1 MGKKD
6 FVKDADAAMAAS
18 GEISDPRFRAAHSDP
33 RFQRFPTHMGKTK
46 IDKRFQRMFNDPNFG
61 TGGPAAGRDKRGRK
75 SVSAKK
81 STADDLKEYYDLD
94 EDDDD
99 DDDAAG
105 DANAGDKKAK
115 SKMRGGAETE
125 EELRAR
131 LEKSRARMRG
141 AAVSSDSD
149 ADSDADSDSD
159 ADDSS
164 DSDATDEEG
173 EEGVIPRML
182 QGASGYD
189 DDVPTCDATS
199 RVAIVDQEWQHL
211 RAVDLLVVLR
221 SFCPKNG
228 RVKKVTVYPS
238 DFGLQRMKE
247 EAVRGPLAAF
257 GKTFAEVE
265 AAAANK
271 DTPKKAKP
279 NANAKPKAK
288 VKADDDSELSMES
301 SDESE
306 SDEESEEDSDDDK
319 QKEEDPDV
327 ARERM
332 RLYERDRMRYYYAVA
347 EFDSVDTA
355 HAVYRE
361 CDGLEFERSSCKLDM
376 RYVQDDQRFAGREV
390 RDVAS
395 DVPGDYEPPEFQAKA
410 LQHTNVKLSWDEDDP
425 ARKKAFNRKLT
436 EDKLKDEDFA
446 AYMAD
451 SQSDESEL
459 DDDDED
465 DEKDDGKVSRKKGKK
480 SKADAEAEKK
490 KYLALLGLG
499 GGGSNGKSGDDD
511 DDDDDDED
519 GFMKSASESG
529 DDDDGV
535 SDEDVSDED
544 EGFKRATWGG
554 SKTSGKN
561 GDRFGNKGSRKKEGD
576 MEVTFHAGLEEFG
589 ARMKRKKELGGRTES
604 VWEQEERRRKER
616 RDERKAGKKTDKAA
630 GGSDSDG
637 GDGDDGDASGFSDP
651 FFDGEG
657 ADEGDIDWDGMG
669 GESED
674 EIGEKTAKR
683 GKKSKGS
690 KRSVDADDDDEDRF
704 KLDKESKKQ
713 KKRRERGD
721 TDDPDAARER
731 ADLELLMMNDDE
743 VRGVHSGAGI
753 LGKKSK
759 KQAGGDANEPKKGR
773 KSRKERLAEKRK
785 SRGKAARRQESDDED
800 DETANGR
807 GSGANVDTSD
817 GRFAG
822 LFESHHFALDPT
834 DPRYKEVKAAD
845 VIVKER
851 DRRRRAKDVAPKR
864 KKGDDAEGEGK
875 KAKKGGESKDLELS
889 AMVAGLKRKKV
900 ATV

>member
-94 EDDDD
+94 DDDDD
-99 DDDAAG
+99 DDDADD

-115 SKMRGGAETE
+115 SKKRGGAETE

-159 ADDSS
+159 ADDSD

-182 QGASGYD
+182 QGASGYG

-279 NANAKPKAK
+279 NAKAKPKAK
-288 VKADDDSELSMES
+288 AKADDDSELSMES

-306 SDEESEEDSDDDK
+306 SDEESDEDSEDDK

-459 DDDDED
+459 DDDDDED

-490 KYLALLGLG
+490 KYLALLGLS
-499 GGGSNGKSGDDD
+499 GSNGKSGDDD

-529 DDDDGV
+529 DDDDDGSV
-535 SDEDVSDED
+535 EDVSDED

-669 GESED
+669 GESDD
-674 EIGEKTAKR
+674 EIGEKTATR
-683 GKKSKGS
+683 GKKSKT
-690 KRSVDADDDDEDRF
+690 KKSVDDNDDEDRF

-721 TDDPDAARER
+721 ADDPDAARER

-743 VRGVHSGAGI
+743 VRGVHSGSGI

-759 KQAGGDANEPKKGR
+759 KQAGGDANDLKKGR

-851 DRRRRAKDVAPKR
+851 DRRRRAKDAEPKR
-864 KKGDDAEGEGK
+864 KKGTDDGEGTEGK
-875 KAKKGGESKDLELS
+875 RAKKGGESKDLELS